1 MLRPQGLSTNIFGY
15 VIGSSSFDAISN
27 PGLAPWA
34 RSTMQKRI
42 PHHQMSIGAKKSP
55 YLF

>member
-1 MLRPQGLSTNIFGY
+1 MFGY

-34 RSTMQKRI
+34 RSTMQKGI